1 MMIQVNGNSQS
12 LTEAPV
18 IIEGHIYLPL
28 RAVIESLGG
37 QVSWDQNL
45 YRASLSIP

>member
-1 MMIQVNGNSQS
+1 MPMKQTIPSD
-12 LTEAPV
+12 

-45 YRASLSIP
+45 YRASLTIP